1 MNNEKALNLRKTL
14 PKVNNFSISELRKMP
29 RYFGWVSYSVNKKRK
44 IYLFLGG
51 DDDGVALRCFWNN
64 QNCTISL

>member
-29 RYFGWVSYSVNKKRK
+29 RYFGWVSYSVNKKK
-44 IYLFLGG
+44 K
-51 DDDGVALRCFWNN
+51 VVV
-64 QNCTISL
+64 